1 MTMDK
6 NEKLKKLFEE
16 KEYYNV
22 DFIEKQKQNKKDFAQ
37 KIFQDFIQEFDK
49 TEYSIN
55 QQENKLEIFSIRIGF
70 TVSLCTDIE
79 ANPNESLIFQISK
92 TENMNKKRIEYLM
105 RPNNISLLPKPD
117 FNRLLEN
124 PYKGMDLIDIEIFEQ
139 QKNIDFLKK
148 YISDK
153 FDYKN
158 YNFYCDNQTDRKYI
172 GEFDTIK
179 DLVKQIL

>member
-6 NEKLKKLFEE
+6 KEKLEKLTAE
-16 KEYYNV
+16 KEYYEV
-22 DFIEKQKQNKKDFAQ
+22 EFLEKQKQNKKDFTR

-49 TEYSIN
+49 TEYSVN
-55 QQENKLEIFSIRIGF
+55 QQDNKLEIFSIHNGF
-70 TVSLCTDIE
+70 TLSLLTDIE
-79 ANPNESLIFQISK
+79 TNTKESLIFQISK
-92 TENMNKKRIEYLM
+92 TENKTRKRIEYLM
-105 RPNNISLLPKPD
+105 RPNNISPLPKPD

-124 PYKGMDLIDIEIFEQ
+124 PYKGMDLLDIEIVEQ

-148 YISDK
+148 YITDK
-153 FDYKN
+153 FDYN
-158 YNFYCDNQTDRKYI
+158 DYNFYCDNQTDRKSL